1 MSVVTLIKNADWVI
15 AWDETSKSHGYLRN
29 ADVMFQGNTIIHVGK
44 SYGGKPDHVIDGQDV
59 MVMPGLVDI
68 HSHPSLEPSWRGIR
82 EEHGV
87 PEMYMTGLYE
97 RSVAYGR
104 DEEGERASMEV
115 AYSEL
120 LLSGVTSVADLS
132 KPYPGWVD
140 LVAKSGIR
148 GFLAPGYASAR
159 WKIRGTHLLDYIWD
173 EKAGVEGFERA
184 LQLID
189 TLASHPSG
197 RLSGIVYPAQIDTCT
212 ESLLRDSA
220 AAARERGLPF
230 TTHCSQSVLEF
241 QEMVRRH
248 GITPVQWAEK
258 IGILGENTTLGHA
271 IFIDEHS
278 WLHWWSK
285 RDLNI
290 LAGSRTNVAHCPSP
304 FARYGHMLEDFGRY
318 RRAGVN
324 LGLGTDVAPHN
335 LIEEMRLAA
344 ILARISSGDIHT
356 VQTADLFYAATVGGA
371 TALMRDDIGRLA
383 SGMKADIALVDLK
396 NVFMQPARDP
406 LRSLVY
412 TAADR
417 AVRDVFIDGIQV
429 VKSGRV
435 LTLNHADALARLTEA
450 QARMEKDVPNRDGLG
465 RSSLEL
471 SPLSLPLLAQQ

>member
-1 MSVVTLIKNADWVI
+1 V
-15 AWDETSKSHGYLRN
+15 
-29 ADVMFQGNTIIHVGK
+29 
-44 SYGGKPDHVIDGQDV
+44 
-59 MVMPGLVDI
+59 
-68 HSHPSLEPSWRGIR
+68 
-82 EEHGV
+82 
-87 PEMYMTGLYE
+87 
-97 RSVAYGR
+97 
-104 DEEGERASMEV
+104 
-115 AYSEL
+115 
-120 LLSGVTSVADLS
+120 
-132 KPYPGWVD
+132 
-140 LVAKSGIR
+140 
-148 GFLAPGYASAR
+148 
-159 WKIRGTHLLDYIWD
+159 
-173 EKAGVEGFERA
+173 
-184 LQLID
+184 
-189 TLASHPSG
+189 
-197 RLSGIVYPAQIDTCT
+197 
-212 ESLLRDSA
+212 
-220 AAARERGLPF
+220 ARERGLPF

-285 RDLNI
+285 RDLDI

-304 FARYGHMLEDFGRY
+304 FARYGHMLEDFGSY

-324 LGLGTDVAPHN
+324 MGLGTDVAPHN

-356 VQTADLFYAATVGGA
+356 VQTADLFHAATVGGA

-417 AVRDVFIDGIQV
+417 AVRDVFVDGIQV

-471 SPLSLPLLAQQ
+471 SPLSLPLLAQE